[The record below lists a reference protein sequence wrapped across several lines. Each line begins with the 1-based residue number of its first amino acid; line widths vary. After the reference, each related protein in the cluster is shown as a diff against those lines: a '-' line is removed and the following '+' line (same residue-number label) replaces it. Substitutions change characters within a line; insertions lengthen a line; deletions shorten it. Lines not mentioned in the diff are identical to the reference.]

1 MRLCQLG
8 SWRAAVGLA
17 VLSQQPGNHTLA
29 IGAGGG
35 QTTVPD
41 GEAGTGCPQA
51 APSCSRASNPSG
63 TSDLPWGGWPGA
75 ATVRLVS
82 EVHSCWGDGVEAG
95 LSRLRSRVCTGSPVV
110 AKDADVSLPR
120 SHVVFWATGFLHGAT
135 WRGFPANP
143 GRHSL
148 FPS

>member
-1 MRLCQLG
+1 M
-8 SWRAAVGLA
+8 GLA

-29 IGAGGG
+29 ISTGGG

-41 GEAGTGCPQA
+41 GEAGTGCPWA

-82 EVHSCWGDGVEAG
+82 LQQKFMAAG
-95 LSRLRSRVCTGSPVV
+95 GQCEGWALTARVLCVRRLSRGGKGC
-110 AKDADVSLPR
+110 
-120 SHVVFWATGFLHGAT
+120 
-135 WRGFPANP
+135 
-143 GRHSL
+143 
-148 FPS
+148 

>member
-29 IGAGGG
+29 IGARGG

-51 APSCSRASNPSG
+51 APSAPEPAIHLGPVTCPG
-63 TSDLPWGGWPGA
+63 EGG
-75 ATVRLVS
+75 L
-82 EVHSCWGDGVEAG
+82 E
-95 LSRLRSRVCTGSPVV
+95 LLRSGWCLKFTAAGGTVWRLGS
-110 AKDADVSLPR
+110 
-120 SHVVFWATGFLHGAT
+120 HG
-135 WRGFPANP
+135 
-143 GRHSL
+143 
-148 FPS
+148 